1 MTDALPNV
9 GRQVGL
15 LARLWRT
22 ELDNRLRPHGLSQA
36 RWLLLLHLADDDTG
50 LAQLDLAVLAGV
62 TGPTLVRQ
70 IDQLETAGLYNAA
83 KMTLTGASNAS
94 PLQQRAARS
103 WRT

>member
-36 RWLLLLHLADDDTG
+36 RWLLLLHLAD
-50 LAQLDLAVLAGV
+50 
-62 TGPTLVRQ
+62 
-70 IDQLETAGLYNAA
+70 E
-83 KMTLTGASNAS
+83 
-94 PLQQRAARS
+94 
-103 WRT
+103 